1 MGTKT
6 SILVYCYTHL
16 LQDDDV
22 ARDTFQGL
30 RNEAAFMLVYTGVP
44 AADTPLGRERKTC
57 AEERERE
64 KIICHNT
71 HAHTHTNDS
80 ELYFHRGVIHHT
92 HFFFPRPLCLGLRA
106 DASTTG

>member
-1 MGTKT
+1 MGIKT

-44 AADTPLGRERKTC
+44 AADTPLGEKERRVRRRKERKRKRKYVIT
-57 AEERERE
+57 R
-64 KIICHNT
+64 T
-71 HAHTHTNDS
+71 HHTHT
-80 ELYFHRGVIHHT
+80 HT
-92 HFFFPRPLCLGLRA
+92 
-106 DASTTG
+106 